1 MGGAA
6 VRIEE
11 FVAVMERVAPVG
23 LACEFDNPGLLIGP
37 ENREIRSVLVALDA
51 TVAVA
56 REAAQTGAELV
67 LAHHPLFFHPVQ
79 RILPD
84 DPDTAAA
91 YALIRNGVGLYAA
104 HTNLDSAEGGVN
116 DALCTLYG
124 LTDVGPYADGLGRV
138 GTLPMAMPLADFKR
152 LTDRLLNTDS
162 HFVGRP
168 ERIVTRVA
176 VLGGAG
182 GDTAAGAAA
191 AGADVLLT
199 GEMKHHEAI
208 AVDALGM
215 AAIVGGHY
223 ETERIVLPPLIARLQ
238 RETNDVQY
246 NVARSDSA
254 PFAQL

>member
-1 MGGAA
+1 MQLNDF
-6 VRIEE
+6 I
-11 FVAVMERVAPVG
+11 AVMERIAPPE
-23 LACEFDNPGLLIGP
+23 LACDFDNPGLLIGP
-37 ENREIRSVLVALDA
+37 GKREIRNVLVALDA

-56 REAAQTGAELV
+56 REAVETGTDL
-67 LAHHPLFFHPVQ
+67 LLTHHPLFFHPV
-79 RILPD
+79 RHMLPD

-91 YALIRNGVGLYAA
+91 YTLVRGGIGLYAA
-104 HTNLDSAEGGVN
+104 HTNLDSAAGGVN
-116 DALCTLYG
+116 DTLCGLFG
-124 LTDVGPYADGLGRV
+124 LTDVIPYEDGLGRI
-138 GTLPMAMPLADFKR
+138 GTLPKPMSLSELVQM
-152 LTDRLLNTDS
+152 TNRLLDTNAR
-162 HFVGRP
+162 FVGDANRP
-168 ERIVTRVA
+168 VSRVA
-176 VLGGAG
+176 MLGGAG
-182 GDTAAGAAA
+182 GDTFCAARALGAE
-191 AGADVLLT
+191 VLVT